1 MGPLTV
7 SEGMSALGQ
16 KRTFHQQLLTY
27 TGLISVLRFSLYQLG
42 GWTLMRGFAVLLA
55 YVVGLSAV
63 FSIGIMGLMAL
74 KPSTNSTPSAA
85 TASHKERLAK
95 PFKQTT
101 TMQKDAQPIQKRK
114 TVQTRRRKEEAPTMA
129 PWGNAYGYAQEP
141 RRSYQYPSFFFR

>member
-1 MGPLTV
+1 
-7 SEGMSALGQ
+7 MSALGQ

-85 TASHKERLAK
+85 IASHKERLA
-95 PFKQTT
+95 PIKQTT

-141 RRSYQYPSFFFR
+141 RRSYQYPSFFF